1 MDCIVYSLFPL
12 GELVVLL
19 IACACWAS
27 VMVVPVLIVRLLVC
41 ICGGGLGRGV
51 MAVAVAYPSVRQDS
65 HPIIRFLM
73 TKYEPSDLIPRNHQS
88 PLGIIQHRSLDENLE
103 SADLS

>member
-1 MDCIVYSLFPL
+1 
-12 GELVVLL
+12 
-19 IACACWAS
+19 
-27 VMVVPVLIVRLLVC
+27 MVVPVLIVHLLVC
-41 ICGGGLGRGV
+41 IWGWYRLGV
-51 MAVAVAYPSVRQDS
+51 MAVAVAYPSVRRDS

-88 PLGIIQHRSLDENLE
+88 PLGIIQHRALDENLE

>member
-1 MDCIVYSLFPL
+1 
-12 GELVVLL
+12 
-19 IACACWAS
+19 
-27 VMVVPVLIVRLLVC
+27 
-41 ICGGGLGRGV
+41 
-51 MAVAVAYPSVRQDS
+51 MAVAVSYPSVRQDS
-65 HPIIRFLM
+65 HPIIRFPM